1 MTALQAVVLG
11 VLQGLTEFIP
21 VSSSAH
27 LVVVPFLLGWQEPGV
42 AFVVALHFG
51 TLLAVTTYFFSD
63 IVSLARAL
71 FQSVIRRRM
80 GDPKARLAW
89 MILLATIPAVVAGL
103 LFRRFFEG
111 FFSRPFDVAFLL
123 VVTGALL
130 LVGEAVGKQSR
141 ELKRLSR
148 PAALGI
154 GFFQALAILPGISR
168 SGATMSAGLL
178 FSLKREAAAKFA
190 FLLAFP
196 IILGTTIFEARKL
209 FGTGGSTPSVLL
221 LVLGVVSAALAGL
234 VAIRFLLGF
243 VARRGLHVFA
253 AYCIIF
259 GTLVIAYSLVV
270 K

>member
-21 VSSSAH
+21 ISSSAH
-27 LVVVPFLLGWQEPGV
+27 LVIVPFLLGWQEPGV
-42 AFVVALHFG
+42 VFAVALHFG
-51 TLLAVTTYFFSD
+51 TLLAVTAYFFSD
-63 IVSLARAL
+63 ISSLARAL
-71 FQSVIRRRM
+71 ALSVIRRRT
-80 GDPKARLAW
+80 GDSRARLAW
-89 MILLATIPAVVAGL
+89 ALLLATIPAALAGL

-111 FFSRPFDVAFLL
+111 FFGRPFDVAFLL

-130 LVGEAVGKQSR
+130 LIGEAAGRQSR

-148 PAALGI
+148 PAAVGI

-178 FSLKREAAAKFA
+178 FGLKREAAARFA

-196 IILGTTIFEARKL
+196 IILGTITFEARGL
-209 FGTGGSTPSVLL
+209 FGAGGSAPSILL

-234 VAIRFLLGF
+234 AAIRFLLGF

-253 AYCIIF
+253 AYCILF

>member
-1 MTALQAVVLG
+1 MSALQAVFLG
-11 VLQGLTEFIP
+11 ILQGATEFIP
-21 VSSSAH
+21 ISSSAH
-27 LVVVPFLLGWQEPGV
+27 LVIVPFLMGWPEPGI
-42 AFVVALHFG
+42 AFAVALHFG
-51 TLLAVTTYFFSD
+51 TLLAVTAYFFSD

-71 FQSVIRRRM
+71 TTSIIRRRM
-80 GDPKARLAW
+80 GDSKARLAW
-89 MILLATIPAVVAGL
+89 MILLATIPAILVGL

-130 LVGEAVGKQSR
+130 LIGEAAGRQSR

-178 FSLKREAAAKFA
+178 FGLKREDATRFA
-190 FLLAFP
+190 FLLALP

-209 FGTGGSTPSVLL
+209 FGAGGAAPSVFLL
-221 LVLGVVSAALAGL
+221 LLGVVSAALAGF

-253 AYCIIF
+253 AYCILF